1 MCIRDRYFYEREFDV
16 HTFGIEYAYPQ
27 LFQMEEYWME
37 VLEPEY
43 RDPEII
49 KKLVIGDG
57 NMKTESV
64 LIDTD
69 PISSIPVMEFP
80 AKILHLAKNNPILQE
95 GSSELDRS
103 KASL

>member
-1 MCIRDRYFYEREFDV
+1 
-16 HTFGIEYAYPQ
+16 
-27 LFQMEEYWME
+27 ME

-57 NMKTESV
+57 SMNMGDS
-64 LIDTD
+64 D
-69 PISSIPVMEFP
+69 IPVMEYP

-103 KASL
+103 KASLTP

>member
-1 MCIRDRYFYEREFDV
+1 
-16 HTFGIEYAYPQ
+16 
-27 LFQMEEYWME
+27 ME

-57 NMKTESV
+57 SMNMGDS
-64 LIDTD
+64 D
-69 PISSIPVMEFP
+69 IPVMEYP

>member
-1 MCIRDRYFYEREFDV
+1 
-16 HTFGIEYAYPQ
+16 
-27 LFQMEEYWME
+27 ME

-57 NMKTESV
+57 SMNTGDDS
-64 LIDTD
+64 T
-69 PISSIPVMEFP
+69 IPVMEYP

-103 KASL
+103 KASLEL